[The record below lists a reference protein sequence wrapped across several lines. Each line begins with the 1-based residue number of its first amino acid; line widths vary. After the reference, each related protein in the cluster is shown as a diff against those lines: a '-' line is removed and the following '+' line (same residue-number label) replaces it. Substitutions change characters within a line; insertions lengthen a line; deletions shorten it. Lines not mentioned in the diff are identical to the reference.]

1 MLVGN
6 FRFKLHQYL
15 TKFHS
20 VLSVVPGKQ
29 SILRLLICNNVY
41 NDITDFEVCGFMKN
55 AKSQI
60 TSEGNIFP
68 SNKKFHYLHLKN
80 YVTVEI
86 NFLVEVTIKVK
97 KVVLYL
103 KCLPFIFFVQVLF

>member
-1 MLVGN
+1 MV
-6 FRFKLHQYL
+6 
-15 TKFHS
+15 T
-20 VLSVVPGKQ
+20 GKQ

-41 NDITDFEVCGFMKN
+41 SDVTDFEVCGFMKN

-60 TSEGNIFP
+60 PSEGSIIFP
-68 SNKKFHYLHLKN
+68 SNKKIHYLHLKD
-80 YVTVEI
+80 YVTGEI